1 MPASALALV
10 VAAAL
15 IHALWN
21 FAAKQA
27 QGNHHFACMTA
38 LGVSLLWLPAVF
50 VVGLDELPS
59 WGWQA
64 WTATAASAVVHLAYF
79 NALLAGYRAA
89 DMTVVYPVARGSGP
103 LLSSL
108 VAVLLLG
115 EHLGL
120 GGALGLAGVVGGI
133 LLMAAG
139 PAFFAK
145 DAASADPER
154 QRRRKLGIAWGALT
168 GATIAAYSVIDGYA
182 VKVLALSPI
191 LYDYFCNLLR
201 VPVSLPAVLR
211 ARAGFL
217 PALRR
222 QWKHA
227 LVVAI
232 GSPAAYILV
241 LYAMKL
247 APLSR
252 VAPAR
257 ELSMLFAAL
266 IGGQLLGEGERGWRI
281 AGAAFIALGVAALAV
296 AR

>member
-1 MPASALALV
+1 MPVSALALV

-15 IHALWN
+15 VHALWN
-21 FAAKQA
+21 FAAKKA

-38 LGVSLLWLPAVF
+38 LGVSVLWLP
-50 VVGLDELPS
+50 VVLVAGVDELPS

-64 WTATAASAVVHLAYF
+64 WTATLASALVHLAYF

-103 LLSSL
+103 LISALAA
-108 VAVLLLG
+108 VVLLD

-120 GGALGLAGVVGGI
+120 GGTLGLAGVVGGI

-139 PAFFAK
+139 PMFFSK
-145 DAASADPER
+145 HASPDPELHR
-154 QRRRKLGIAWGALT
+154 KRKLGIAWGALT

-182 VKVLALSPI
+182 VKVLALSP
-191 LYDYFCNLLR
+191 LVYDYFCNLLR

-211 ARAGFL
+211 DRAGFM

-227 LVVAI
+227 LIVAI
-232 GSPAAYILV
+232 GAPTAYILV
-241 LYAMKL
+241 LYAMRL

-281 AGAAFIALGVAALAV
+281 AGAVLIALGVAALAM

>member
-21 FAAKQA
+21 FAAKKA

-50 VVGLDELPS
+50 VVGLDELPG

-64 WTATAASAVVHLAYF
+64 WIATAASAVVHLAYF

-133 LLMAAG
+133 LLMAAE

-211 ARAGFL
+211 DRAAFQ

-281 AGAAFIALGVAALAV
+281 AGAALIALGVAALAV

>member
-1 MPASALALV
+1 MREG
-10 VAAAL
+10 
-15 IHALWN
+15 
-21 FAAKQA
+21 F
-27 QGNHHFACMTA
+27 
-38 LGVSLLWLPAVF
+38 
-50 VVGLDELPS
+50 
-59 WGWQA
+59 
-64 WTATAASAVVHLAYF
+64 
-79 NALLAGYRAA
+79 
-89 DMTVVYPVARGSGP
+89 ARGSGP

-211 ARAGFL
+211 DRAGFL

-232 GSPAAYILV
+232 GAPAAYILV

-266 IGGQLLGEGERGWRI
+266 IGGQLLGEGERGSRI
-281 AGAAFIALGVAALAV
+281 AGAALIALGVAALAV
-296 AR
+296 AK

>member
-10 VAAAL
+10 IAAAL
-15 IHALWN
+15 LHALWN
-21 FAAKQA
+21 FAAKKA

-38 LGVSLLWLPAVF
+38 VGISLLWLPVALVAGF
-50 VVGLDELPS
+50 DELPG

-64 WTATAASAVVHLAYF
+64 WTAVIASAVVHLAYF

-108 VAVLLLG
+108 VAVVLLG
-115 EHLGL
+115 EELGL

-139 PAFFAK
+139 PTFFLK
-145 DAASADPER
+145 GAAHHPELMR
-154 QRRRKLGIAWGALT
+154 KRKLGVAWGALT
-168 GATIAAYSVIDGYA
+168 GATIAAYTVIDGYA

-191 LYDYFCNLLR
+191 VYEYLGNALR
-201 VPVSLPAVLR
+201 VPVILPAVLR
-211 ARAGFL
+211 DRGGFMQ
-217 PALRR
+217 ALRR

-227 LVVAI
+227 LVVVVGA
-232 GSPAAYILV
+232 PTAYMLV
-241 LYAMKL
+241 LYALKI

-281 AGAAFIALGVAALAV
+281 AGALFIALGVAALAL
-296 AR
+296 AK

>member
-1 MPASALALV
+1 MPVTALALV

-21 FAAKQA
+21 FAAKKA
-27 QGNHHFACMTA
+27 QGNHHFACITA
-38 LGVSLLWLPAVF
+38 VGVSLLWLP
-50 VVGLDELPS
+50 VVVVAGLDELPR

-64 WTATAASAVVHLAYF
+64 WALTLASAIVHLAYF
-79 NALLAGYRAA
+79 NSLLAGYRAA

-103 LLSSL
+103 LISAL
-108 VAVLLLG
+108 VAVVLLD
-115 EHLGL
+115 EHLGF
-120 GGALGLAGVVGGI
+120 GGTLGLAGVVGGI

-139 PAFFAK
+139 PALLARGK
-145 DAASADPER
+145 AVDPAL
-154 QRRRKLGIAWGALT
+154 QRKRRLGIAWGALT

-182 VKVLALSPI
+182 VKVLALSP
-191 LYDYFCNLLR
+191 LVYDYFCNLLR
-201 VPVSLPAVLR
+201 VPVSLPSVLR
-211 ARAGFL
+211 DRAGFL

-232 GSPAAYILV
+232 GAPSAYILV

-281 AGAAFIALGVAALAV
+281 AGAMLIALGVAALAM
-296 AR
+296 AK